1 MYIHNTDFKMD
12 LVILLFNC
20 YELLN
25 VYAHLKLCI
34 HVLHK
39 PSKTLYTSNTCTC
52 IIIIVFK
59 ELLICGILIST
70 PVKEEGRVIS

>member
-1 MYIHNTDFKMD
+1 MYTYTHKTDFKMD
-12 LVILLFNC
+12 LVILLFYC

-25 VYAHLKLCI
+25 MYAHLKFCI

-39 PSKTLYTSNTCTC
+39 PAKTLYTSYTCTC

-59 ELLICGILIST
+59 EF
-70 PVKEEGRVIS
+70 